1 MKFNEQILETNSNII
16 KSYTDSSI
24 TVLDKEYNYNVI
36 VPPEKSIIKCSA
48 KAKSITDSF
57 IIDSLSDNADLIIIH
72 TEWNEFK
79 LSELMNLSSACSCHN
94 ILLAEKRNF
103 LSFFIFN

>member
-57 IIDSLSDNADLIIIH
+57 IIDSLSDLSLIHI
-72 TEWNEFK
+72 
-79 LSELMNLSSACSCHN
+79 
-94 ILLAEKRNF
+94 
-103 LSFFIFN
+103 